1 MWWRTHTN
9 AGNFAPQVAF
19 QNCMLFTKCITKVD
33 GITINEDEN
42 LDLIMPKYNLFEYS
56 PNYFDTTDSLWFYSK
71 DYANN
76 FDNDIVNTNAFKSL
90 KGKTKL
96 IRNTAAAN
104 VILEGAITAVC
115 Y

>member
-1 MWWRTHTN
+1 MFT
-9 AGNFAPQVAF
+9 
-19 QNCMLFTKCITKVD
+19 TKCITKIG

-42 LDLIMPKYNLFEYS
+42 LDLMMPKYNLFEYS

-71 DYANN
+71 DEANN
-76 FDNDIVNTNAFKSL
+76 FDNDIANTNAFKSF
-90 KGKTKL
+90 KCKTKL

-104 VILEGAITAVC
+104 VILEDTITAVC